1 MRRTATAILTILMLV
16 LTSCSAG
23 EISGDGEMLGTV
35 SGTVTD
41 QEDKP
46 LEHISITVIIDE
58 VPESLTFYTSSEG
71 KFRFDLPMESKDG
84 QSKFRIVIKDID
96 GEENGGLFQ
105 EKTDD
110 ITLFEEDYSEFPITI
125 EIPPYR
131 LIRATASEN
140 IPQS

>member
-1 MRRTATAILTILMLV
+1 
-16 LTSCSAG
+16 
-23 EISGDGEMLGTV
+23 
-35 SGTVTD
+35 
-41 QEDKP
+41 
-46 LEHISITVIIDE
+46 
-58 VPESLTFYTSSEG
+58 
-71 KFRFDLPMESKDG
+71 MESKDG
-84 QSKFRIVIKDID
+84 QIKFRIVIKDID